1 MSWNGGEKLKQSG
14 KMRNFA
20 DVLQFKKLDQFMLR
34 QFLPLFAMTFL
45 ICTFIVLMQFLWL
58 HLQDLVGK
66 GVGMGVM
73 TELFFYAALSMV
85 PMALPLAVLLA
96 ALMTFG
102 NLGESFELTA
112 LKAGGVSLFRVMQ
125 PLIVLMVF
133 VATGAFFFQ
142 NNVLPVAQTKMWTLL
157 KSVRQ
162 KTPEL
167 DIVEGEFNYQLP
179 NINIYVESKNRD
191 TGMLFGVMIYDF
203 RQGFDRSRVILAD
216 SATLRTAPDKTHMY
230 LTLHRGELFE
240 NLREGQ
246 GGMSNERNRLYR
258 REEFRE
264 KLITV
269 AFDVN
274 LEMVDE
280 QDIGKLYTGQNVT
293 QLNRSIDSL
302 QQRIDSIGAQIG
314 NELASQPILNLTPN
328 QIPPDDRVPTARPAA
343 SIDPDAARASLPVE
357 RRRIVFQSA
366 RNSIDRMRM
375 DYLGRSFFAGDEQ
388 ELLRRT
394 GIELHRRFTLSLACL
409 VFFFIGAPLGA
420 IIRKGGLGTPL
431 VISVFLFIFYYI
443 IDNSGYRL
451 ARDGKIPV
459 IEGVWL
465 SSAVLLPLGI
475 FVTYKAVKDSAVFN
489 ADSYMRL
496 LRTLTGKNVRALAV
510 KEVVIEDFEPERG
523 LEMLGSLREA
533 CADFAARYPRLTGY
547 TAYWRHG
554 IPSAGITALS
564 AGLEHTVS
572 YLSNSRSQGLID
584 KLNDLPVIEN
594 FRILH
599 PTARRRTA
607 DFFIWCFPAGLAVW
621 LLSLPWQRRLLKRL
635 KKIDSLIPE
644 IQTILQHE
652 QH

>member
-1 MSWNGGEKLKQSG
+1 
-14 KMRNFA
+14 
-20 DVLQFKKLDQFMLR
+20 VIQFKKLDRFMLR

-66 GVGMGVM
+66 GVGIGVLA
-73 TELFFYAALSMV
+73 ELFFYAALSMV

-96 ALMTFG
+96 SLMTFG
-102 NLGESFELTA
+102 NLGESLELTA
-112 LKAGGVSLFRVMQ
+112 LKAGGVSLFRVMR

-133 VATGAFFFQ
+133 VAVGAFFFQ

-179 NINIYVESKNRD
+179 NINIYVGEKNRES
-191 TGMLFGVMIYDF
+191 GMLYGVMIYDF

-258 REEFRE
+258 REEFSE

-280 QDIGKLYTGQNVT
+280 NEIGKLYTGKNVK
-293 QLNRSIDSL
+293 QLRTSIDSIRGRL
-302 QQRIDSIGAQIG
+302 DSIGAVLG
-314 NELASQPILNLTPN
+314 NDLASEPLVALSPDR
-328 QIPPDDRVPTARPAA
+328 IPQADREPAARPAMVL
-343 SIDPDAARASLPVE
+343 DPD
-357 RRRIVFQSA
+357 SA
-366 RNSIDRMRM
+366 RSTLNVNMRRTILQTAHNNIQRKQM
-375 DYLGRSFFAGDEQ
+375 EYLGRSYALDNDYEQ
-388 ELLRRT
+388 LRRH

-409 VFFFIGAPLGA
+409 VFFFVGAPLGA
-420 IIRKGGLGTPL
+420 IIRKGGIGTPL

-443 IDNSGYRL
+443 IDNTGYRL

-459 IEGVWL
+459 WEGVWV
-465 SSAVLLPLGI
+465 SSGVLLPLGV

-489 ADSYMRL
+489 ADSYMRMI
-496 LRTLTGKNVRALAV
+496 RMLTGKNVRALSV
-510 KEVVIEDFEPERG
+510 KEVVIEDFIPESADR
-523 LEMLGSLREA
+523 MLTDLREA
-533 CADFAARYPRLTGY
+533 CAEFSRRFPRPPGY
-547 TAYWRHG
+547 VSYWRRG
-554 IPSAGITALS
+554 IPSADITALN
-564 AGLEHTVS
+564 ARLEHTVS
-572 YLSNSRSQGLID
+572 YISNSRSQGVID
-584 KLNDLPVIEN
+584 KLNALPLIEN

-599 PTARRRTA
+599 PVGKRRTA
-607 DFFIWCFPAGLAVW
+607 NIWIWCFPAGLTVW

-635 KKIDSLIPE
+635 KQIDTLIPE
-644 IQTILQHE
+644 IQAILRHE